1 LFRLFSKLCIY
12 FTILFKIKQDV
23 FLWGELYAVL
33 EQAFGTRKYFKFPIR
48 TVKLGVIEYSVCN
61 MTKGSS

>member
-1 LFRLFSKLCIY
+1 M
-12 FTILFKIKQDV
+12 QDV

-48 TVKLGVIEYSVCN
+48 TVKLGVIEWSVCN